1 MLGTVAALR
10 RYPVKSMLGED
21 LDVGD
26 VGFEGLARDRRLAVV
41 SRRSGK
47 VASAKYPRLW
57 RDLLSVS
64 AQALD
69 GAARITLPDGKTVH
83 STDADVDEVLS
94 AVLNEPVTLA
104 ATPPPGASLD
114 RAVPEAVLRDGIR
127 AEVPAALIEIGAGA
141 PPGTSFVDF
150 APLHLLTTA
159 TLDRIAELSPY
170 RRAHLER
177 YRPNVVIRTGAA
189 GFTENDWLGR
199 DVRIGDEVVLR
210 VIARTPRCA
219 VPTLAHGALP
229 RDTDALRVLA
239 RHNRVQPFPESDP
252 EPCAGV
258 YAEVLH
264 PGRIRAGDAVRM
276 VGHRAGQDG
285 AS

>member
-1 MLGTVAALR
+1 MLGTVTRLR

-21 LDVGD
+21 LVESDVSRGGLPRD
-26 VGFEGLARDRRLAVV
+26 RGLAVI
-41 SRRSGK
+41 SRRTGK

-57 RDLLSVS
+57 RDLLTLS
-64 AQALD
+64 AEALEE
-69 GAARITLPDGKTVH
+69 AARITLPGGKTVR

-94 AVLNEPVTLA
+94 ALLNEPVTLS
-104 ATPPPGASLD
+104 ATPPPGATLD

-127 AEVPAALIEIGAGA
+127 AEVPAELIELGAAA
-141 PPGTSFVDF
+141 PPGTFVDF

-159 TLDRIAELSPY
+159 TLGRIAELSPY
-170 RRAHLER
+170 QRAHTER
-177 YRPNVVIRTGAA
+177 YRPNIVIRTEAR

-199 DVRIGDEVVLR
+199 DLHIGGELVLR

-219 VPTLAHGALP
+219 VPTLAHGDLP
-229 RDTDALRVLA
+229 RDAEALRVLA
-239 RHNRVQPFPESDP
+239 RHNRVTPWPEAGP

-264 PGRIRAGDAVRM
+264 PGRIRTGDAVRI
-276 VGHRAGQDG
+276 A
-285 AS
+285 